1 MDFVLTADMDWASE
15 SCIEGFLALTGAF
28 GILPTLFVTHASA
41 AASAAATAGRAE
53 LAIHPNFLPGSSHG
67 ETIREV
73 LDHVLALV
81 PGARVLRSHRYVD
94 SEAVQ
99 DAAADRGLLADSN
112 ECRHLEPGLGA
123 RPLPSGLRRLPVF
136 FEDDVHWTQQRSWRF
151 AHHSSAFFAPGLKL
165 LNFHPFFVALNIPD
179 AAFYERH
186 RPLIT
191 GLTAGQATA
200 LRYPGLGTRT
210 FLLDALRA
218 IASRGHRFVPLSAL
232 LEPEEMAV

>member
-15 SCIEGFLALTGAF
+15 SCIDGFLDVAGSF

-41 AASAAATAGRAE
+41 AAFGAAAAGRAE

-67 ETIREV
+67 ETVAEV

-81 PGARVLRSHRYVD
+81 PGARVLRSHRYID
-94 SEAVQ
+94 SEAVR
-99 DAAADRGLLADSN
+99 AAAIDRGLFADSN
-112 ECRHLEPGLGA
+112 ECRHLEPGLGP
-123 RPLPSGLRRLPVF
+123 RRLPGGLRRLPVF
-136 FEDDVHWTQQRSWRF
+136 FEDDVHWTKQLRWRF
-151 AHHSSAFFAPGLKL
+151 ADYATAFFAPGLKI

-191 GLTAGQATA
+191 GLTAAQATA
-200 LRYPGLGTRT
+200 LRHPGEGART
-210 FLLDALRA
+210 FLLDALAA
-218 IASRGHRFVPLSAL
+218 IADRGHRFVPLSAL
-232 LEPEEMAV
+232 LAPAEVAA